1 MFVREAFDW
10 LKPSPLWQNGVTE
23 ARRADFFQPQLLEF
37 DDDNFIAA
45 FRRVAKATDPAEF
58 RATVRIGTPDEPL
71 KLYQPAHGRFY
82 LVVAALACRMPGFPE
97 RIVGLGDGENV
108 FFVMRRMVAG
118 AEFGWVV
125 DGTGKSWQPLGGDT
139 RRLLDNEER
148 LPLFQAAGADQRTIL
163 VGYIP
168 TASREVYSVSVQTLN
183 ANLSD
188 AERAHFPNGIDL
200 RIEELGARFT
210 TPLKKQAAQI
220 NISPPGAPDTTALI
234 SVYLLLDLL
243 DFLATYLPE
252 VAAALSDPSGTP
264 ATGLSAAGHQLM
276 ATLAAQSVG
285 GGPSLDLALRALA
298 AKRAELETPPD
309 AGPDMAA
316 LGFAGY
322 NVTTGA
328 INTDAVETAVR
339 NALPTDNSLIELPR
353 QSGAPGETY
362 VLRCVYERPQC
373 SPPLRVVSLRS
384 EQFELANFFDA
395 DAPAR
400 PVRIVMPTD
409 VSLAGIRKFKKG
421 VTFMISS
428 SLQQKIN
435 MVTGHES
442 DMLQKPPAPGP
453 GDGNGI
459 AWVCSFS
466 FQIIFIVAFF
476 LLLMFVIILNIVFW
490 WIAFFRIC
498 IPLPKKL
505 LTG

>member
-1 MFVREAFDW
+1 MFMREAFDW
-10 LKPSPLWQNGVTE
+10 LKPSPLWQEGLAE
-23 ARRADFFQPQLLEF
+23 ARRPDFFQPQLLEF
-37 DDDNFIAA
+37 DDDNFINS
-45 FRRVAKATDPAEF
+45 FRRLAKATDPTEF
-58 RATVRIGTPDEPL
+58 RAAVRIGTPDQRL

-82 LVVAALACRMPGFPE
+82 LVVAALSCRMPGFPE
-97 RIVGLGDGENV
+97 RVVGLGDGESV
-108 FFVMRRMVAG
+108 FFVMRKIVDN
-118 AEFGWVV
+118 AEYGWVV
-125 DGTGKSWQPLGGDT
+125 DGTSKSWQPLGADT

-148 LPLFQAAGADQRTIL
+148 LPLFQAAGADKRTIL

-188 AERAHFPNGIDL
+188 SERTHFPNGIDL

-210 TPLKKQAAQI
+210 TPLKKQADQI
-220 NISPPGAPDTTALI
+220 NISVPGTPNATALI

-243 DFLATYLPE
+243 DFFVTYLPA
-252 VAAALSDPSGTP
+252 VAAALSDPTGTP
-264 ATGLSAAGHQLM
+264 ATGLSPAEHQLM
-276 ATLAAQSVG
+276 ATLAAQTVG
-285 GGPSLDLALRALA
+285 GGPTLDLALRAVA
-298 AKRAELETPPD
+298 AKRRDLEAPPD
-309 AGPDMAA
+309 GGVNLAA
-316 LGFAGY
+316 LGFTGY
-322 NVTTGA
+322 NLTTGA
-328 INTDAVETAVR
+328 INKGDLETTVL

-353 QSGAPGETY
+353 QSGAPSETY
-362 VLRCVYERPQC
+362 TLRCVYERPQC

-384 EQFELANFFDA
+384 ETFEIASFFDA

-442 DMLQKPPAPGP
+442 NMLQNPPVPGP

-466 FQIIFIVAFF
+466 IQIIFIVAFF